1 MMSPPPL
8 AALLYVALGGGAGS
22 VLRFLVGR
30 GMVHWLGPNRATAFP
45 WATLS
50 VNVAGSLAM
59 GVLVGFLARHG
70 QGSETWRLLVGVGLL
85 GGFTTFSSFSME
97 VVLLM
102 ERGALGLAV
111 LYAGLSLLAGVGA
124 MIGGLML
131 MRVAA

>member
-1 MMSPPPL
+1 MMAPSPLL
-8 AALLYVALGGGAGS
+8 ASLYVALGGGAGS

-59 GVLVGFLARHG
+59 GVMVGFLARHG
-70 QGSETWRLLVGVGLL
+70 HGGETWRLLLGVGVL

-102 ERGALGLAV
+102 ERGALGMAA
-111 LYAGLSLLAGVGA
+111 LYAGLSLVAGVGA

-131 MRVAA
+131 MRGAA